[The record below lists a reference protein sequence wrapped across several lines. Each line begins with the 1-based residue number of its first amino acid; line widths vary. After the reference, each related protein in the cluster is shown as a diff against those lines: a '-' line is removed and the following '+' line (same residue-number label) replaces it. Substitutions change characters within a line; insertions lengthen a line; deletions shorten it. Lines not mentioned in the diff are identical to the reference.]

1 MKNLIFAAGMTLT
14 LILTCNASAAEKK
27 EFIAAV
33 DKDGIQRV
41 EMVGGDFFYTP
52 AIITLK
58 VNVPVEIKIKKEP
71 GIVPH
76 NIVIKEPSAG
86 IAFNEPLSTEPK
98 VIRFTPVKTGEYPFY
113 CDKKPPLL
121 KSHKDKG
128 MAGIFRVTDR

>member
-1 MKNLIFAAGMTLT
+1 MRNFILAVCLTASFIFTCKAAAT
-14 LILTCNASAAEKK
+14 EKK
-27 EFIAAV
+27 EFIAGI

-41 EMVGGDFFYTP
+41 EMIGGEYFFSP

-76 NIVIKEPSAG
+76 NIVIKEPAAG
-86 IAFNEPLSTEPK
+86 ITFNEPLSTEPK
-98 VIRFTPVKTGEYPFY
+98 VIRFTPVRTGEYPFY

>member
-1 MKNLIFAAGMTLT
+1 MRNFIFSAGMALT
-14 LILTCNASAAEKK
+14 LIFICSAAAAEKK
-27 EFIAAV
+27 EFIASV

-41 EMVGGDFFYTP
+41 EMVGGEYFFEP
-52 AIITLK
+52 AIITLR

-86 IAFNEPLSTEPK
+86 IVFSEPLSTEPK
-98 VIRFTPVKTGEYPFY
+98 LIRFTPVRTGEYPFY

-128 MAGIFRVTDR
+128 MDGIFRVTDK